1 MQPSPPTIRVIENT
15 NIGQKLDD
23 EPIGSTA
30 YCMITVDPGRAA
42 RQ

>member
-1 MQPSPPTIRVIENT
+1 MQPSSPIVRVIENARF
-15 NIGQKLDD
+15 GQKFDD

>member
-1 MQPSPPTIRVIENT
+1 MGPSPPTVRVIENAS
-15 NIGQKLDD
+15 IGQKFDD
-23 EPIGSTA
+23 EPIGSAA